1 MAASTVYNVPCQL
14 KTPQLMYNDML
25 MRIEDNLCE
34 REITQLRFYFRD
46 DMQSR
51 LLENGSVLQWF
62 AELER
67 RGELSVHNMKRLQD
81 VLRFLKMNVL
91 LKEVDRLTLRIKIIT
106 LLQGYLGKNGLPSLG
121 EYFVVYA
128 GWKSSISLY
137 TEAITRVAS

>member
-1 MAASTVYNVPCQL
+1 
-14 KTPQLMYNDML
+14 MYNDML
-25 MRIEDNLCE
+25 MRIEDHLGE
-34 REITQLRFYFRD
+34 GEIKQLKFYFRD
-46 DMQSR
+46 EIQRR

-91 LKEVDRLTLRIKIIT
+91 LKEVDRLTVRIKIIT
-106 LLQGYLGKNGLPSLG
+106 LLQGYLGKNGLQSLG

-128 GWKSSISLY
+128 GWKSSVSLY
-137 TEAITRVAS
+137 TEAITRVSS